1 MIRLKDRQEDDARD
15 AHCYNDQHQRRCQLQ
30 RGQGHGKNGAAIEA
44 GNEFKLSM
52 KEFTIGSGKM
62 QRITSWSLSPA
73 RLRSSLFL
81 ILPTKQF
88 PISSIKNGTKARSGD
103 TPGLGVFREGTRKNN
118 AVWPLQSP
126 QNMIK

>member
-52 KEFTIGSGKM
+52 KEFTIGSGKDAKDYVM
-62 QRITSWSLSPA
+62 VVVTCKAQVKSVPD
-73 RLRSSLFL
+73 SS
-81 ILPTKQF
+81 
-88 PISSIKNGTKARSGD
+88 N
-103 TPGLGVFREGTRKNN
+103 
-118 AVWPLQSP
+118 
-126 QNMIK
+126 